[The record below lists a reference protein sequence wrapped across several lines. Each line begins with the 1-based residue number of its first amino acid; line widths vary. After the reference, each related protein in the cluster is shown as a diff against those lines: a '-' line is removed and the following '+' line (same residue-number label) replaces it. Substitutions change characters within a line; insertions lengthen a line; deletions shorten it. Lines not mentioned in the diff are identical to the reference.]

1 MLFYVLKNKNNMEI
15 RSEKYRPINCDYY
28 DVILE
33 KATIKSYC
41 KIQYFSELHEF
52 ITTNAVIKDVFTK
65 SGEEFM
71 LLATGEVIRLDRLV
85 SINGELTPHYARIN
99 DFSCDC

>member
-1 MLFYVLKNKNNMEI
+1 MEI
-15 RSEKYRPINCDYY
+15 SMEKYSPINCDYY
-28 DVILE
+28 DVLTE
-33 KATIKSYC
+33 KAIMKSYC
-41 KIQYFSELHEF
+41 QIQYFTELHEF
-52 ITTNAVIKDVFTK
+52 VTVNAVIKDIFTK

-85 SINGELTPHYARIN
+85 SINGELTPHHARIN